1 MNGMTRKEVT
11 LQKRGCD
18 SCRYKHKA
26 PLTKPCKDGIM
37 QVIFEGVCHEYEPN
51 LMARLW
57 YWLKGLV
64 K

>member
-1 MNGMTRKEVT
+1 MTRKEVN
-11 LQKRGCD
+11 LQKERCG

-51 LMARLW
+51 LRARLR
-57 YWLKGLV
+57 YRLKRKV

>member
-1 MNGMTRKEVT
+1 MNRKEVT
-11 LQKRGCD
+11 LQKKRCD

-51 LMARLW
+51 LLARLW
-57 YWLKGLV
+57 YRLKGKV